1 MESKRLQSSSE
12 AIERP
17 RRGRRLRRLRH
28 SRLAVIAGLL
38 LATGCSW
45 KSWAPRERP
54 PPLPE
59 NAPRSLVTLTLGE
72 PHPAV
77 LDCAQQDCNHWYRVS
92 VPRSGRLEVVV
103 DTHETPNRPIMRVLI
118 REPTQRPLAQT
129 MGADDGTLRLEAPV
143 QRGLY
148 LILVQA
154 GGARLPYTLTA
165 KLGGDTGSARPSPSR
180 RAGSPTSRVSGIQ
193 L

>member
-1 MESKRLQSSSE
+1 MESKQLQQLQSSSG

-17 RRGRRLRRLRH
+17 RRLRH

-77 LDCAQQDCNHWYRVS
+77 LDCAQQNCNHWYRVS
-92 VPRSGRLEVVV
+92 VPRPGRLEVVV
-103 DTHETPNRPIMRVLI
+103 DTHEIPNRPIIRVLI

-148 LILVQA
+148 LVLVQA

-165 KLGGDTGSARPSPSR
+165 RLGGDAGSARPSPSR
-180 RAGSPTSRVSGIQ
+180 RAGSPESRVTGIE